1 MIDENILKETLKH
14 CSQKTLDAS
23 LAFNQKKELS
33 LVPIIVFGI
42 IERFLESDGR
52 EALSSATNS
61 TRLREDLGID
71 SLTML
76 EIVVTIEQT
85 FQIKVGDEN
94 LMSFTTI
101 GDIKSFI
108 ENYEQ

>member
-1 MIDENILKETLKH
+1 MIDENTLKETLKH
-14 CSQKTLDAS
+14 CSQETFDAS
-23 LAFNQKKELS
+23 FAFNKKKDLS
-33 LVPIIVFGI
+33 LVPVIVFGI
-42 IERFLESDGR
+42 IERYLESDNR
-52 EALSSATNS
+52 EVLYAHNGSI
-61 TRLREDLGID
+61 RLREDLGID

-85 FQIKVGDEN
+85 LQIKVGDES

>member
-14 CSQKTLDAS
+14 CSQETLDAS
-23 LAFNQKKELS
+23 FTFNKNKDLS
-33 LVPIIVFGI
+33 LVPTIVFGI

-52 EALSSATNS
+52 EALSNATNS

-94 LMSFTTI
+94 LKSFLTI

-108 ENYEQ
+108 ENYE